1 MREPISLLP
10 LAVAAGALVALA
22 GLAFPEKSA
31 GAGPPVLVPPVV
43 VACDLRLDVVDPDP
57 KGMNVR
63 AKPAGPVLARIPL
76 AAEWTE
82 VHVTGYASD
91 WFRIDLAETVD
102 DDAPGGMRAVYRR
115 RHGWVHASGLGMSE
129 LNTGEGTILRASP
142 ADSAN
147 QLRRIT
153 PDNEPKKLRVLACQ
167 GKWLRVDADGLV
179 GWTRSWCNNQRTT
192 CS

>member
-1 MREPISLLP
+1 MRLLI
-10 LAVAAGALVALA
+10 AALLVA
-22 GLAFPEKSA
+22 GSA
-31 GAGPPVLVPPVV
+31 QAATPAPLLVPPVV

-82 VHVTGYASD
+82 VHVTGYAND
-91 WFRIDLAETVD
+91 WFRIDFAETVD

-129 LNTGEGTILRASP
+129 LNTGEGTILRAAPS
-142 ADSAN
+142 DSAKH
-147 QLRRIT
+147 LLGISST
-153 PDNEPKKLRVLACQ
+153 NEPKRVRVLACQ
-167 GKWLRVDADGLV
+167 GKWLRVSADDIT